1 MVLIAAGL
9 PAIAGPNWDHVPVAY
24 DVDVVVLG
32 GGPSGVAAAIAAARN
47 GAKVLLV
54 EQYSFLGGMGTAAEV
69 NVFMPWANTGGIFQ
83 EMLGKLSEVNGRAGA
98 VFDIP
103 TMQMLLDDMTQ
114 EAGVHVL
121 YYTRGIAA
129 TTAPGKPWNGQATSH
144 ITGLV
149 IQNKTG
155 IQLVHAKTYIDCS
168 GDGDLAAFAGAPFEM
183 GRPDDGKPGGSQLP
197 QPMTMIFRVGGCNW
211 KGGDLAQYHP
221 DLAKY
226 WCSTGPG
233 PNPGEI
239 TFNATRILN
248 HSGVSGESLSD
259 ATILGRREVLTM
271 FRLLREHVPGFEKAY
286 LLALP
291 TQIGVRETRRVIGA
305 SSDPKKQVLT
315 GDDVLSGRTRGDVI
329 ARCKYDVDIHNPTG
343 EGGQIIRLKAPYDI
357 PYRCLIPRGVDNLL
371 IAGRPIS
378 ADHVAHSSLRVQPT
392 CYALGQAA
400 GTAAAI
406 CVQHQVGPWDLAP
419 YLDDL
424 QKTLIKQGADLGD
437 ERARLLGVYPDWRRW
452 QLQYRRNKAALP
464 PGGFSDLPPGHPAR
478 EAATE
483 LAKLGV
489 FSGVGGGK
497 FGADEPAPAAQ
508 LVTVISR
515 VLAATEL
522 DTPPAP
528 TKVTLPAALSDEWWS
543 EGLRELAE
551 RGVITG
557 DETTAFSPD
566 ASDETT
572 LRLWLG
578 RAFPKTGVS
587 LPALP
592 VELQQPGTVSRS
604 AAAYLLWECVKGD
617 IVNP

>member
-1 MVLIAAGL
+1 MALISAGL
-9 PAIAGPNWDHVPVAY
+9 PATAGGPIWDHVPVAY

-32 GGPSGVAAAIAAARN
+32 GGPSGVAAAISAARN

-83 EMLGKLSEVNGRAGA
+83 ELLEKLSEVNGRAGA

-103 TMQMLLDDMTQ
+103 TMQMVLDDMTQ

-129 TTAPGKPWNGQATSH
+129 TTASGKPWRGQPTRH
-144 ITGLV
+144 ITGLI

-168 GDGDLAAFAGAPFEM
+168 GDGDLAAFAGAPFEI
-183 GRPDDGKPGGSQLP
+183 GSPGGGPP
-197 QPMTMIFRVGGCNW
+197 QPMTMIFRVGGCTW
-211 KGGDLAQYHP
+211 KGGDLVQYSP
-221 DLAKY
+221 DFAKY
-226 WCSTGPG
+226 WCSTGFG
-233 PNPGEI
+233 PNPGEVS
-239 TFNATRILN
+239 FNATRILD

-259 ATILGRREVLTM
+259 ATIIGRREVLTM
-271 FRLLREHVPGFEKAY
+271 FRLLKEHVPGFEKAY

-291 TQIGVRETRRVIGA
+291 TQVGVRETRRVIGA
-305 SSDPKKQVLT
+305 SPDPNKQVLT
-315 GDDVLSGRTRGDVI
+315 GEDVLSGRTRGDVI
-329 ARCKYDVDIHNPTG
+329 ARCKYDVDIHNPNG

-406 CVQHQVGPWDLAP
+406 CVKHGVGPWDLAP

-424 QKTLIKQGADLGD
+424 QRTLILQGADFGE
-437 ERARLLGVYPDWRRW
+437 ERARILGVSRDWRRW
-452 QLQYRRNKAALP
+452 QLQYRHSNAALP
-464 PGGFSDLPPGHPAR
+464 PGGFRDLPPGHPAR
-478 EAATE
+478 EAATG
-483 LAKLGV
+483 LAQIGV
-489 FSGVGGGK
+489 FSGLGDGK
-497 FGADEPAPAAQ
+497 FGADEVAPNSQ
-508 LVTVISR
+508 LVTVIAR
-515 VLAATEL
+515 ALFATEL
-522 DTPPAP
+522 DAP
-528 TKVTLPAALSDEWWS
+528 RDRAKVTLPPALQNEWWS
-543 EGLRELAE
+543 DNVQELAARDIITAAELAE
-551 RGVITG
+551 F
-557 DETTAFSPD
+557 DPD
-566 ASDETT
+566 ASDEAV

-578 RAFPKTGVS
+578 RAFPNTGTN
-587 LPALP
+587 LPTLP
-592 VELQQPGTVSRS
+592 VELQSAGGLTRG

-617 IVNP
+617 LVQQ